1 MVITST
7 PELKSILLSLTI
19 FFLCN
24 VIGIIISKSFLHKL
38 CRIMARISEIYS
50 GILSKALQGMP
61 MIWGILLGSYSG
73 TLMIEI
79 NSEWLKLLDGTLVV
93 VGIFSITMVMARVFS
108 AIAGVYARKAEGAF
122 PSASIF
128 ANIIEAA
135 TYVTGVLIIL
145 QTFGVSIAP
154 ILTALGVGGLAVALA
169 LQDTLTNVFSGLHI
183 LLSKPIQSGDYI
195 KLGTGEEGHVV
206 DISWRNT
213 TIQALGNNLIIVPN
227 QKIASAI
234 ITNYDRPNKE
244 LSVSISVGVS
254 YASDLD
260 HVEQVTLTVAKEIMS
275 ELAASVENFE
285 PVLRFHTFGDSSIIF
300 NVILRGQEFIDQYK
314 VKHELIKRLHKRYN
328 QEGIE
333 IPFPIRTVYI
343 KSEDGQ

>member
-1 MVITST
+1 M
-7 PELKSILLSLTI
+7 
-19 FFLCN
+19 
-24 VIGIIISKSFLHKL
+24 
-38 CRIMARISEIYS
+38 
-50 GILSKALQGMP
+50 
-61 MIWGILLGSYSG
+61 
-73 TLMIEI
+73 
-79 NSEWLKLLDGTLVV
+79 
-93 VGIFSITMVMARVFS
+93 
-108 AIAGVYARKAEGAF
+108 
-122 PSASIF
+122 
-128 ANIIEAA
+128 
-135 TYVTGVLIIL
+135 LIIL
-145 QTFGVSIAP
+145 QTFGISITP

-183 LLSKPIQSGDYI
+183 LLSKLIQSGDYI

-244 LSVSISVGVS
+244 LSVSISLGVS

-285 PVLRFHTFGDSSIIF
+285 PILRFHTFGDSSIIF
-300 NVILRGQEFIDQYK
+300 NVILRGQEFIDQYN
-314 VKHELIKRLHKRYN
+314 ELIKRLHKRYN

-333 IPFPIRTVYI
+333 IPFPVRTVYL